1 MKLINKLKNYKPSKA
16 MSMLY
21 LFIPIVISI
30 LFIDIKEQGDIWFLL
45 NHGKYVLNQG
55 FPTIEPFTIHQGLSF
70 VMQQWLSSVI
80 FYLAYCLSPKFGLF
94 IVCFIINIL
103 ILFFTYKL
111 CMLLTKNNYRR
122 SIFLTI
128 TVDFLLL
135 LFRFIT
141 PRPQIFTYL
150 LLIITLYIMELFIEN
165 RKTKALYFLPLISLL
180 QINLHSSMYFIHFVF
195 LFPYFIYFLINKI
208 KNKKDNRIFK
218 LIIFCLI
225 MLLTAFINPYGIK
238 NIFYIFNSY
247 GNNYI
252 NEIIEEMQP
261 LTIVTTDGLIFYLML
276 FIMIIFLLKNKNKL
290 NLRNILLVTITIILT
305 LYNRRNIAL
314 FIISI
319 PLILLNLKEKSL
331 PKEKIKINKNYI
343 LILSLY
349 LLIIIP
355 LFLISPTYPQS
366 KIENGINKLL
376 VENNINDIKLY
387 VDFDDGAYTEWRG
400 IKSYI
405 DGRAEIFLKSLNKK
419 ENIFYEFY
427 LVNNGKINYQKF
439 LDKYDF
445 THLIVKRDSYLNQYL
460 LTMKNYNIIYQEKNY
475 VIYQK
480 A

>member
-1 MKLINKLKNYKPSKA
+1 MKLINKLKSYQPSKA

-21 LFIPIVISI
+21 LFIPIVLSI
-30 LFIDIKEQGDIWFLL
+30 LFIDVKEQGDIWFLL

-55 FPTIEPFTIHQGLSF
+55 FPTIEPFTIHQGLAF
-70 VMQQWLSSVI
+70 VMQQWLSAII
-80 FYLAYCLSPKFGLF
+80 FYLSYSLSHKFGLF
-94 IVCFIINIL
+94 IVCFIINLL
-103 ILFFTYKL
+103 ILFFTYQL
-111 CMLLTKNNYRR
+111 CMLLTKNNYRK
-122 SIFLTI
+122 SILITI
-128 TVDFLLL
+128 IVDFLLL

-150 LLIITLYIMELFIEN
+150 LLIITLYIMELFIKN
-165 RKTKALYFLPLISLL
+165 KKTKSLYFLPLISLL
-180 QINLHSSMYFIHFVF
+180 QINFHSSMYFMHFVF

-208 KNKKDNRIFK
+208 KDKNDNRIYQ
-218 LIIFCLI
+218 LIIICLI

-247 GNNYI
+247 GNSYI

-261 LTIVTTDGLIFYLML
+261 LTIIHQDGLIFYIML
-276 FIMIIFLLKNKNKL
+276 AILISFFLKYKTKFNI
-290 NLRNILLVTITIILT
+290 RNILLIIIIFLT

-366 KIENGINKLL
+366 KVEKGINTLL
-376 VENNINDIKLY
+376 AENKAKDIRLY
-387 VDFDDGAYTEWRG
+387 VDFDDGAYAEWRG

-419 ENIFYEFY
+419 EDIFREFY

-439 LDKYDF
+439 LNKYNF
-445 THLIVKRDSYLNQYL
+445 THLLVKRDSYLNQYL
-460 LTMKNYNIIYQEKNY
+460 LTRKNYKIIYQKKDY